1 MQASA
6 IDKAAHLLVTARQEG
21 RRLKELP
28 PDLQPADFSE
38 AAAIQEATVRL
49 LGETVPAYKV
59 AGLTPDASMWAPILG
74 SRVLAS
80 PGRFAASSVPL
91 LGVEAEI
98 GYRLKDDLTAADR
111 GMTMVDLDA
120 RVIIVPTIEIVDT
133 RFASYEATPVLQRAA
148 DFMSNGGL
156 VVGDPWTDGTEH
168 DLTQLAIKLYAG
180 EALICD
186 TVGGHAAKDPRIP
199 TLAFIQAPGRPDHLP
214 AGTLITAGSY
224 TGLLYAKP
232 GDKVTARFAG
242 YGELSV
248 SFPA

>member
-6 IDKAAHLLVTARQEG
+6 ITEAAQLLVAARREA
-21 RRLKELP
+21 RPLKELP
-28 PDLQPADFSE
+28 PASQPASFAE
-38 AAAIQEATVRL
+38 AAAIQDAIVAL

-59 AGLTPDASMWAPILG
+59 AGLTPEASLWSPILG
-74 SRVLAS
+74 STIQAN
-80 PGRFAASSVPL
+80 PGRFATSLVPL
-91 LGVEAEI
+91 LGIEAEI
-98 GYRLKDDLTAADR
+98 AYRLKDDVTAADR
-111 GMTMVDLDA
+111 GMTMAELDA
-120 RVIIVPTIEIVDT
+120 RTIIVPTIEVVDT
-133 RFASYEATPVLQRAA
+133 RFVSYDQTPVLHRAA

-156 VVGDPWTDGTEH
+156 VYGEPWADGGKQ

-180 EALICD
+180 DKLICD
-186 TVGGHAAKDPRIP
+186 TVGGLVAKDPRIP
-199 TLAFIQAPGRPDHLP
+199 TLAFIQAPGRPDFLP